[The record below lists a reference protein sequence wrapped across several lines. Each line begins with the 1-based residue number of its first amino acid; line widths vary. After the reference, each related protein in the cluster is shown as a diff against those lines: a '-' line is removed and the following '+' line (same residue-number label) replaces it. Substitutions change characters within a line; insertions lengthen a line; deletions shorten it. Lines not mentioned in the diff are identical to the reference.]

1 MMKPISTHLPWRQAL
16 GILLAAT
23 VLGLAYNQA
32 SPLGVR
38 AANPSESAP
47 RRTGFVNETVL
58 LTLETAS
65 GVTMPAIPRPTR
77 DIPNLTWAQVK
88 PLLAAGKVLLV
99 DARAKATYDLGH
111 IPGAVSLPSN
121 SSAAEFQTFAK
132 AHPPGTTIV
141 AYCGAESCNASRQTL
156 DALAKIGGFTQLN
169 AMPGGY
175 AEFLAAQT
183 PSKP

>member
-1 MMKPISTHLPWRQAL
+1 MMNPNPTKQPWLQMS

-38 AANPSESAP
+38 AGKPAGIAP
-47 RRTGFVNETVL
+47 KRSGFVNETVS

-65 GVTMPAIPRPTR
+65 GVAAPVIPKPAR
-77 DIPNLTWAQVK
+77 DIPNLSWAQVK
-88 PLLAAGKVLLV
+88 PLLAAGKVVLV

-111 IPGAVSLPSN
+111 IPGAISLPSN
-121 SSAAEFQTFAK
+121 SQAAEFQAFAK
-132 AHPPGTTIV
+132 TQPPGTTIV
-141 AYCGAESCNASRQTL
+141 AYCGSESCHASRQTL
-156 DALAKIGGFTQLN
+156 DSLAKIGGFTRLN

-183 PSKP
+183 PTKP

>member
-1 MMKPISTHLPWRQAL
+1 MMKPIPTHLPWRQAL

-38 AANPSESAP
+38 AGKSAETAP
-47 RRTGFVNETVL
+47 KRTGFVNETVSL
-58 LTLETAS
+58 ALETAN
-65 GVTMPAIPRPTR
+65 GVAVPAIPKAPS

-88 PLLAAGKVLLV
+88 PLLAAGKILLV

-121 SSAAEFQTFAK
+121 STTAEFQAFAK

-141 AYCGAESCNASRQTL
+141 AYCGAESCNASRQML
-156 DALAKIGGFTQLN
+156 DSLARFGGFTQLN
-169 AMPGGY
+169 SMPGGY

-183 PSKP
+183 PTKP